1 MSASLTD
8 DTMSTPKYEVHELAN
23 LSVSLSNLLERIM
36 GKTLLSV
43 GVGNTGVGP
52 EFVVYVRKGRSLG
65 QVPDDHMGIPIRV
78 VRLSSVTY

>member
-1 MSASLTD
+1 MA
-8 DTMSTPKYEVHELAN
+8 TPKYEAQELAN

-52 EFVVYVRKGRSLG
+52 EFIIYVRKGRSLG
-65 QVPDDHMGIPIRV
+65 QVPDDHMGIPVRVIRV
-78 VRLSSVTY
+78 SAVSY